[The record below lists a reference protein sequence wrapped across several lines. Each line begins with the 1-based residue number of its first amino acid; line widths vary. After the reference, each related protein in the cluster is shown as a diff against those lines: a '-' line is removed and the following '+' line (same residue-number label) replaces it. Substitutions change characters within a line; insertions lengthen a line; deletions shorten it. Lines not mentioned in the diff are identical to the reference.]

1 TGLSAIAAALI
12 LAAIAERGG
21 SVEALKSAP
30 KVAASAVK
38 KAASRA
44 KSASKA
50 GSKAAKE
57 AASSAVSDTKQAV
70 KEVTKS
76 TSPFSLKNIR
86 SRLFDQKQAGD
97 VPEPDPVSSPSLLG
111 SVPEKDAPKTEKP
124 RSGGLLGVGG
134 DAVAFASLQPSLFGV
149 LRLSFTY
156 YILLAQPSPLLGLL
170 DFYVSTPLARLTQ
183 QRFTEDDFTLRDR
196 LGGGNYGQGYEGL
209 LSANK
214 VPDLY
219 SSALSLEQEKR
230 RVVLKK
236 ANLDNSGIRTNFLK
250 AGTMARGAGETGQV
264 ESYMNLRISRHP
276 TVARRVARYLGQ
288 FEVAGASGAFTRGTQ
303 WLVWRFESDATLADA
318 MAGLLDGGME
328 ASLGRIM
335 LGPRSDSMPDQKRHL
350 ALTKAVMR
358 KLLKGL
364 QRLHSLGIV
373 HRDVKPDNVLV
384 TSKGDVKIIDFGAA
398 CDLSTGVN
406 FNPLYGMLDPRYAGP
421 EQLVLPKAV
430 PRVPAPFIAVLLA
443 PFLWRLG
450 RPDLFD
456 SYAAGIILLQVSI
469 PQLRSA
475 GSLKAF
481 NKELA
486 AADYDLDLWRRRS
499 MRVQA
504 CDFEVLDANNQAGW
518 DLACKLVCKRNAV
531 YRGRLS
537 PGEALRHRF
546 LLLS

>member
-1 TGLSAIAAALI
+1 MNCSTLARTSIWTYASSRNVCPHDSRLSVSGHRGSRSRQPARDGRVWALPIDPGELAGTLQQGLSQVTAWLPSPLASIANQI
-12 LAAIAERGG
+12 
-21 SVEALKSAP
+21 
-30 KVAASAVK
+30 
-38 KAASRA
+38 
-44 KSASKA
+44 
-50 GSKAAKE
+50 
-57 AASSAVSDTKQAV
+57 
-70 KEVTKS
+70 
-76 TSPFSLKNIR
+76 
-86 SRLFDQKQAGD
+86 
-97 VPEPDPVSSPSLLG
+97 
-111 SVPEKDAPKTEKP
+111 
-124 RSGGLLGVGG
+124 GG

-196 LGGGNYGQGYEGL
+196 LGGGNYGQVYEGL

-219 SSALSLEQEKR
+219 SSALSPEQEKR

-328 ASLGRIM
+328 TSLGRIM

-358 KLLKGL
+358 KLLKAL

-384 TSKGDVKIIDFGAA
+384 TSKGDIKIIDFGAA

-406 FNPLYGMLDPRYAGP
+406 FNPLYGMLDPRYAAP

-456 SYAAGIILLQVSI
+456 SYAAGIILLQMSI